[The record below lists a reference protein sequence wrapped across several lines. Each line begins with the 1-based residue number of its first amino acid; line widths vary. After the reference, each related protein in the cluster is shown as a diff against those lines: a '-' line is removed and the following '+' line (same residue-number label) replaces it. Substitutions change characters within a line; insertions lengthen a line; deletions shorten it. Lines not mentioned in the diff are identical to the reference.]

1 MLLKPR
7 LARSFGVCAARLCE
21 ESVRRLAVATEEV
34 YDSNQRRSREGAADA
49 DDEQTTSSGNT
60 RAKRE
65 QSISLPTVFL
75 PKELQSAID
84 TVFSGKK
91 KKTSAPPLGV
101 WFILSLPSGYSS
113 KELAKDGQDLTAY
126 LTNRVPPGTQWTK
139 EKDSSMRASEHGLHD
154 LTCVV

>member
-1 MLLKPR
+1 M
-7 LARSFGVCAARLCE
+7 
-21 ESVRRLAVATEEV
+21 ATEEV

-91 KKTSAPPLGV
+91 KKD
-101 WFILSLPSGYSS
+101 LSLTSRG
-113 KELAKDGQDLTAY
+113 
-126 LTNRVPPGTQWTK
+126 
-139 EKDSSMRASEHGLHD
+139 
-154 LTCVV
+154 VVYIVSPQAIPVKSWLRMDKI